1 MIGGGERPVG
11 ARLSGWSF
19 FSTTLA
25 WLVFIFLM
33 LPSFIVVPMS
43 FGGKFEM
50 MFPPTEFS
58 TILYQRYFEAGNWMS
73 TTFTSFRVAIGA
85 TLLALLLG
93 VPASYGIVR
102 GTFRFKRLVTLFL
115 LSPILVPV
123 IVLALGMYLYFASFN
138 FTGTDASLIMAHGVL
153 TTPFVIVTCMAGLR
167 HIDPNLET
175 AATIMGATPLQS
187 FFKVTLPLLKPAM
200 FAGGLFAF
208 LMSFDEVV
216 VAFFITE
223 ASTMTLPVKMFS
235 SIKWEISPILAAISS
250 LLTLLSLVVCLI
262 GAAAQK
268 RA

>member
-1 MIGGGERPVG
+1 MGGGEKPVG
-11 ARLSGWSF
+11 ATTNPWGI
-19 FSTTLA
+19 FSTGLA
-25 WLVFIFLM
+25 WFILLFLM

-50 MFPPTEFS
+50 MFPPTTFD
-58 TILYQRYFEAGNWMS
+58 TILYDRFFSTGNWIA
-73 TTFTSFRVAIGA
+73 TTITSFKVAIGA
-85 TLLALLLG
+85 TILALLLG

-102 GTFRFKRLVTLFL
+102 GTYPGKKIVTLFL

-123 IVLALGMYLYFASFN
+123 IVLALGMYLYLASFKA
-138 FTGTDASLIMAHGVL
+138 TGTDLGLILAHGVL

-175 AATIMGATPLQS
+175 AATIMGASVMQT
-187 FFKVTLPLLKPAM
+187 FFKVTLPLLKSAM

-223 ASTMTLPVKMFS
+223 ASTMTLPVKMYS

-250 LLTLLSLVVCLI
+250 LLTVLSLVICLV

-268 RA
+268 KS

>member
-1 MIGGGERPVG
+1 MRDGEKPVG
-11 ARLSGWSF
+11 ARLSGWSI
-19 FSTTLA
+19 FSTSMA
-25 WLVFIFLM
+25 WLIFAFLL

-50 MFPPTEFS
+50 MFPPTTFS
-58 TILYQRYFEAGNWMS
+58 TILYERYFHAGNWMS

-85 TLLALLLG
+85 TFMAILLG

-102 GTFRFKRLVTLFL
+102 GNYRGKKAVTLFL

-123 IVLALGMYLYFASFN
+123 IVLALGMYLYLASFKA
-138 FTGTDASLIMAHGVL
+138 TGTDFGLIIAHTVL

-187 FFKVTLPLLKPAM
+187 FFKVTLPLLKPAI

-250 LLTLLSLVVCLI
+250 LLTLLSLIICLI

-268 RA
+268 KS

>member
-1 MIGGGERPVG
+1 MGGGEKPVG
-11 ARLSGWSF
+11 ASTNPWGI
-19 FSTTLA
+19 FSTVMA
-25 WLVFIFLM
+25 WLILLFLM

-50 MFPPTEFS
+50 MFPPTTFD
-58 TILYQRYFEAGNWMS
+58 TILYERFFSTGNWIA
-73 TTFTSFRVAIGA
+73 TTITSFKVAIGA
-85 TLLALLLG
+85 TVLALLLG

-102 GTFRFKRLVTLFL
+102 GTYPGKKIVTLFL

-123 IVLALGMYLYFASFN
+123 IVLALGMYLYLAAFKA
-138 FTGTDASLIMAHGVL
+138 TGTDLGLIIAHGVL

-175 AATIMGATPLQS
+175 AATIMGASTMQS
-187 FFKVTLPLLKPAM
+187 FFKVTLPLLKSAM

-223 ASTMTLPVKMFS
+223 ASTMTLPVKMYS

-250 LLTLLSLVVCLI
+250 LLTLLSLVICLV

-268 RA
+268 KT

>member
-1 MIGGGERPVG
+1 MGGGEKPVG
-11 ARLSGWSF
+11 AAMNPWGI
-19 FSTTLA
+19 FSTTVA
-25 WLVFIFLM
+25 WFILLFLM
-33 LPSFIVVPMS
+33 LPSFVVVPMS

-50 MFPPTEFS
+50 MFPPTTFD
-58 TILYQRYFEAGNWMS
+58 TILYERFFSTGNWIA
-73 TTFTSFRVAIGA
+73 TTITSFKVAIGA
-85 TLLALLLG
+85 TVLALLLG
-93 VPASYGIVR
+93 VPAAYGIVR
-102 GTFRFKRLVTLFL
+102 GTYPGKKIVALFL

-123 IVLALGMYLYFASFN
+123 IVLALGMYLYLASFKA
-138 FTGTDASLIMAHGVL
+138 TGTDFGLIIAHGVL

-175 AATIMGATPLQS
+175 AATIMGASVMQT
-187 FFKVTLPLLKPAM
+187 FFKVTLPLLKSAM

-223 ASTMTLPVKMFS
+223 ASTMTLPVKMYS

-250 LLTLLSLVVCLI
+250 LLTFLSLVVCLI

-268 RA
+268 KS

>member
-1 MIGGGERPVG
+1 MGGGEKPVG
-11 ARLSGWSF
+11 AATNPWGI
-19 FSTTLA
+19 FSTGLA
-25 WLVFIFLM
+25 WLILLFLM

-50 MFPPTEFS
+50 MFPPTTFD
-58 TILYQRYFEAGNWMS
+58 TILYERFFNSGNWIA
-73 TTFTSFRVAIGA
+73 TTITSFKVAIGA
-85 TLLALLLG
+85 TILALLLG

-102 GTFRFKRLVTLFL
+102 GTYPGKKIITLFL

-123 IVLALGMYLYFASFN
+123 IVLALGMYLYLASFKA
-138 FTGTDASLIMAHGVL
+138 TGTDLGLIMAHGVL

-175 AATIMGATPLQS
+175 AATIMGASVMQT

-216 VAFFITE
+216 VAFFVTE
-223 ASTMTLPVKMFS
+223 ASTMTLPVKMYS

-250 LLTLLSLVVCLI
+250 LLTLLSLVICLV

-268 RA
+268 KS

>member
-1 MIGGGERPVG
+1 MGGGEKPVG
-11 ARLSGWSF
+11 ARLSGWSI
-19 FSTTLA
+19 FSTSVA
-25 WLVFIFLM
+25 WLVFIFLL

-50 MFPPTEFS
+50 MFPPTTFS
-58 TILYQRYFEAGNWMS
+58 TILYERYFNAGNWMS

-85 TLLALLLG
+85 TVMALLLG

-102 GTFRFKRLVTLFL
+102 GNYRGKKIVTLFL

-123 IVLALGMYLYFASFN
+123 IVLALGMYLYFASFKA
-138 FTGTDASLIMAHGVL
+138 TGTDLSLIVAHTVL

-187 FFKVTLPLLKPAM
+187 FFKVTVPLLKSAM

-223 ASTMTLPVKMFS
+223 ASSMTLPVKMYS
-235 SIKWEISPILAAISS
+235 AIKWEISPILAAISS
-250 LLTLLSLVVCLI
+250 LLTLLSLVICLI

-268 RA
+268 KS

>member
-1 MIGGGERPVG
+1 MGGGEKPVG
-11 ARLSGWSF
+11 ASTNPWGI
-19 FSTTLA
+19 FSTGVA
-25 WLVFIFLM
+25 WFILLFLM

-50 MFPPTEFS
+50 MFPPTTFD
-58 TILYQRYFEAGNWMS
+58 TILYERFFVTGNWIA
-73 TTFTSFRVAIGA
+73 TTVTSFKVAIGA
-85 TLLALLLG
+85 TILALLLG

-102 GTFRFKRLVTLFL
+102 GTYPGKKIVTLFL

-123 IVLALGMYLYFASFN
+123 IVLALGMYLYLASFKA
-138 FTGTDASLIMAHGVL
+138 TGTDLGLIIAHGVL

-167 HIDPNLET
+167 HIDANLET
-175 AATIMGATPLQS
+175 AATIMGASVMQT
-187 FFKVTLPLLKPAM
+187 FFKVTLPLLKSAM

-223 ASTMTLPVKMFS
+223 ASTMTLPVKMYS

-250 LLTLLSLVVCLI
+250 LLTLLSLVICLV

-268 RA
+268 KS

>member
-1 MIGGGERPVG
+1 MVGGEKPVG
-11 ARLSGWSF
+11 ASTNPWAI
-19 FSTTLA
+19 FSTVMA
-25 WLVFIFLM
+25 WLILLFLM

-50 MFPPTEFS
+50 MFPPTTFD
-58 TILYQRYFEAGNWMS
+58 TILYERFFSTGNWIA
-73 TTFTSFRVAIGA
+73 TTITSFKVAIGA
-85 TLLALLLG
+85 TILALLLG

-102 GTFRFKRLVTLFL
+102 GTYPGKKIVTLFL

-123 IVLALGMYLYFASFN
+123 IVLALGMYLYLASFKA
-138 FTGTDASLIMAHGVL
+138 TGTDLGLIIAHGVL

-175 AATIMGATPLQS
+175 AATIMGASVMQT
-187 FFKVTLPLLKPAM
+187 FFKVTLPLLKSAM

-223 ASTMTLPVKMFS
+223 ASTMTLPVKMYS

-250 LLTLLSLVVCLI
+250 LLTLLSLVICLF

-268 RA
+268 KS

>member
-1 MIGGGERPVG
+1 MGGGEKPVG
-11 ARLSGWSF
+11 ASVNPWSI
-19 FSTTLA
+19 FSTVMA
-25 WLVFIFLM
+25 WLILLFLM

-50 MFPPTEFS
+50 MFPPTTFD
-58 TILYQRYFEAGNWMS
+58 TILYERFFSTGNWIA
-73 TTFTSFRVAIGA
+73 TTITSFKVAIGA
-85 TLLALLLG
+85 TALALLLG

-102 GTFRFKRLVTLFL
+102 GTYPGKKIVTLFL

-123 IVLALGMYLYFASFN
+123 IVLALGMYLYLASFKA
-138 FTGTDASLIMAHGVL
+138 TGTDLGLIIAHGVL

-167 HIDPNLET
+167 HIDANLET
-175 AATIMGATPLQS
+175 AATIMGASVMQS

-223 ASTMTLPVKMFS
+223 ASTMTLPVKMYS

-250 LLTLLSLVVCLI
+250 LLTLLSLVICLV

-268 RA
+268 KT